1 MKNMKKVELLSPG
14 GTLEMVEK
22 VLENGADS
30 VFVGALGLSRRSGY
44 ELKHDEVKKAVNI
57 VKSYDKKIYIA
68 MNAEI
73 EREMIPLLLEKRV
86 ADYASWGYEA
96 VSS

>member
-1 MKNMKKVELLSPG
+1 MLTNEKYEKSRITFSG

-44 ELKHDEVKKAVNI
+44 ELKHDEIKKAVNI

-73 EREMIPLLLEKRV
+73 ER
-86 ADYASWGYEA
+86 DDTTTT
-96 VSS
+96 

>member
-44 ELKHDEVKKAVNI
+44 ELKHDEVKK
-57 VKSYDKKIYIA
+57 S
-68 MNAEI
+68 
-73 EREMIPLLLEKRV
+73 R
-86 ADYASWGYEA
+86 
-96 VSS
+96 